1 MIAPPVYKCECMT
14 LEKVKGIQ
22 KLEEALEIIEKTIKE
37 RKGTF
42 KIVNKPQIIGH
53 KDDKDLDDIKI
64 EDEEASDVEEDN
76 EEGMGDLDIDEDE
89 QNEERK
95 EDKAGGKKGKKK
107 MDSDD
112 EESDDDI

>member
-42 KIVNKPQIIGH
+42 KVVNKP
-53 KDDKDLDDIKI
+53 
-64 EDEEASDVEEDN
+64 
-76 EEGMGDLDIDEDE
+76 
-89 QNEERK
+89 
-95 EDKAGGKKGKKK
+95 
-107 MDSDD
+107 
-112 EESDDDI
+112 